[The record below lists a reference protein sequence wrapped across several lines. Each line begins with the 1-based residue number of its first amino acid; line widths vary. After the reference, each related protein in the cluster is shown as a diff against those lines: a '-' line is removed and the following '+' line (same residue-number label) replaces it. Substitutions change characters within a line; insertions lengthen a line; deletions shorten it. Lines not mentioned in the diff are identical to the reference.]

1 MSKGARKRQ
10 HYEEKKQACERVRL
24 VEKRYHRYAC
34 VLATVSVL
42 LCALTMAVQIFT
54 LQSISAGEQTA
65 EAAAILSSAVP
76 MGILAVILMSGG
88 TLLASC
94 LLFARK
100 ESLSAIGVALL
111 LIGAAFLAVFIGALA
126 ECFPFKE
133 IITGTTVREVGLNF
147 NKLFLRHGT
156 AFFPPLFLFIAQG
169 FGLAALKKRELATV
183 MDPDKSAST
192 VTLGE

>member
-10 HYEEKKQACERVRL
+10 HYDEKKQAYEQVL
-24 VEKRYHRYAC
+24 AVEKRYHRYTCGFAI
-34 VLATVSVL
+34 VSLL
-42 LCALTMAVQIFT
+42 LCALTMAVQIFA
-54 LQSISAGEQTA
+54 LNSIAAGEQTA
-65 EAAAILSSAVP
+65 EVAAILSTAVP
-76 MGILAVILMSGG
+76 MGGLAVALMLGG

-100 ESLSAIGVALL
+100 WKLSAVGVALV

-169 FGLAALKKRELATV
+169 FGCAAQKKRDVAAV
-183 MDPDKSAST
+183 INPDKAAST
-192 VTLGE
+192 LTLDD